1 MPKVLLVGYPKHTK
15 AYGFVFKNVAGS
27 HPLTYYQLTVDE
39 VERQTGMD
47 FFSKLPD
54 AVERR
59 VEAEL
64 PAL

>member
-1 MPKVLLVGYPKHTK
+1 M
-15 AYGFVFKNVAGS
+15 FKNVAGS